1 MPLWERHRETSFGT
15 RLFAALLGPVLVLAL
30 GLSAFAFSALRTAA
44 SQADRVSAEGQE
56 DEVALAISDALD
68 ELAQSQAGVAIW
80 NPLVLELRKARPDWD
95 WVDRDVGTWLNYVF
109 SHDATI
115 ILDSADKPVYV
126 MRDGMRTSPASY
138 AAYAQAAQPLI
149 DAARGRTRLRANQHE
164 RLPGQAT
171 GPEATVRTSPNSI
184 HATDLVL
191 IQDRPAAISIMRIV
205 PDDSDEVPS
214 TSGQG
219 PLLVSVRYL
228 DTSFTRSLARIQLI
242 EGAEIR
248 QSPGIDD
255 AEHALAVVS
264 GRGEQIG
271 FMVWRPDRPGRA
283 VWQSMAPSA
292 GLALAVLL
300 GALVALVFSVAKLM
314 RKDAR
319 SLAKLAAAHVEL
331 QAKEAQAHYLAYHDA
346 LTGLANRALFNSV
359 VDQKLAGA
367 GLMQPWAILL
377 VDLDRFKNVN
387 DTLGH
392 LGGDR
397 LIQQVSAR
405 LQTLVGPTDL
415 VARLG
420 GDEFAIFLDERPD
433 PAAFDQIADGM
444 VATVRQPFTIMGT
457 NVFIGASVGI
467 ASYPAC
473 SNDRSELMRMA
484 DIAMY
489 RAKAEGRDGF
499 RTFSEEMD
507 ESVKL
512 RRRLE
517 KDLRDA
523 LDHRQGFVVH
533 YQPQMDASGSQVTGF
548 EALLR
553 WQHPVFGWQS
563 PEAFI
568 PIAEESGL
576 IRDLGRLVLRD
587 ACNVARQWPR
597 LSIAV
602 NLSPAQF
609 RAHDLAAEV
618 IAIITEGGADPAQ
631 IELEV
636 TESILFDED
645 EVVRAT
651 LANLRKA
658 GFRIALDG
666 FGTGYSSLS
675 HLNKL
680 QVDKIKIDR
689 SFVQRLGA
697 ADDAA
702 AIIHAVVRLGH
713 AMGLSVSAEGVE
725 TREQRAFLENAGC
738 NELQG
743 FLFSSAVPSTLL
755 TELMRQA
762 RQAA

>member
-1 MPLWERHRETSFGT
+1 MLPWKGHQEIRFGS
-15 RLFAALLGPVLVLAL
+15 RLFAALLGPVLALAL
-30 GLSAFAFSALRTAA
+30 GLSAFAFSTLRTAA
-44 SQADRVSAEGQE
+44 SEADRVSAEGQE
-56 DEVALAISDALD
+56 HEIALAISDALD

-80 NPLVLELRKARPDWD
+80 NPLVLELRKANPDWD

-109 SHDATI
+109 SHDTDI
-115 ILDSADKPVYV
+115 ILNAADKPVYI
-126 MRDGMRTSPASY
+126 MRDGLRTSPASY
-138 AAYAQAAQPLI
+138 AAYAEAAQPLI
-149 DAARGRTRLRANQHE
+149 DAARGRTRDRANAHE
-164 RLPGQAT
+164 RLPGQMV
-171 GPEATVRTSPNSI
+171 GPKATVRTSPISI
-184 HATDLVL
+184 HSTDLAL
-191 IQDRPAAISIMRIV
+191 IRGRPAAISVMHIV
-205 PDDSDEVPS
+205 PDSNEVPY
-214 TSGQG
+214 TSGQE

-228 DTSFTRSLARIQLI
+228 DTSFTRNLARIQLI
-242 EGAEIR
+242 AGAEIR

-255 AEHALAVVS
+255 AEHALALVS
-264 GRGEQIG
+264 GRGQRIG

-283 VWQSMAPSA
+283 VWRSMAPSA
-292 GLALAVLL
+292 GLALTVLL
-300 GALVALVFSVAKLM
+300 AALVTLVFSVAKLM

-319 SLAKLAAAHVEL
+319 SLAKLAAAHLEL
-331 QAKEAQAHYLAYHDA
+331 QAKEAQAHHMAYHDA
-346 LTGLANRALFNSV
+346 LTGLANRALFNSI

-367 GLMQPWAILL
+367 GVPQPWAILL

-405 LQTLVGPTDL
+405 LQALIGPTDL

-433 PAAFDQIADGM
+433 PAAFAQIADEV

-473 SNDRSELMRMA
+473 SDDRSELMRMA

-489 RAKAEGRDGF
+489 RAKAEGRDGY
-499 RTFSEEMD
+499 RTFSEDMD

-517 KDLRDA
+517 QDLRDA

-533 YQPQMDASGSQVTGF
+533 YQPQMDASGSQVIGL

-553 WQHPVFGWQS
+553 WQHPVRGWLS

-568 PIAEESGL
+568 PIAEETGL

-597 LSIAV
+597 LSVAV
-602 NLSPAQF
+602 NLSPAEF

-618 IAIITEGGADPAQ
+618 IAIVAQGGADPAQ

-636 TESILFDED
+636 TESILLDDD
-645 EVVRAT
+645 EVVRTT
-651 LANLRKA
+651 LANLRQA
-658 GFRIALDG
+658 GFRIALDD

-675 HLNKL
+675 YLSKF

-689 SFVQRLGA
+689 SFIGRLGE

-725 TREQRAFLENAGC
+725 TCEQRNFLESAGC

-743 FLFSSAVPSTLL
+743 FLFSAAVPSTSL
-755 TELMRQA
+755 TELIHRS